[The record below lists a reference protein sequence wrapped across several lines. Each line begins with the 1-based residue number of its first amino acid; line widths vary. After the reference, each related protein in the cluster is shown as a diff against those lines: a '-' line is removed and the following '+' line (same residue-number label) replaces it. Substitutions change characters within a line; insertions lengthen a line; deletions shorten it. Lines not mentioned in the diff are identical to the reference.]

1 MDYKGYVL
9 MSILLASLAS
19 VVPIG
24 ITYAQTED
32 GATTNTTGGATTNT
46 TGGATTNTTGGAT
59 TEEANVPAINATGGG
74 EWTTFNL
81 TAGGQ
86 TRPVEY
92 RIQGGSV
99 QNMTLYSENK
109 TLGVTINSTSNGTLA
124 LRLPRDIIDSKT
136 TEGTDAD
143 FAAFIDNA
151 EYQQPGEIEPSA
163 DNRTLLLGFPAGAG
177 AIDVLGTTTG
187 SATAGGTTAG
197 GTNATTAG
205 GTNATTA
212 GGTNA
217 TTGGAAGGTNATI
230 PEFSTIAVVVLAI
243 AIIGIIIATTRQG
256 RFSFGQRM

>member
-32 GATTNTTGGATTNT
+32 
-46 TGGATTNTTGGAT
+46 GATTNTTGGAT

-205 GTNATTA
+205 GTNATT
-212 GGTNA
+212 
-217 TTGGAAGGTNATI
+217 GGAAGGTNATI